1 MKFLRS
7 IVCCLLLPI
16 SLCASAFNLTSADPY
31 WIGGSTSFGTTE
43 GNDYWVTFMPNNG
56 TEISNPSLRFCIY
69 AVASEPM
76 IIIVEEGA
84 TGNQLGTIE
93 LTTAGGLW
101 GMLDNISPN
110 SVYLEPTESESISQ
124 RSLHIYTEKENAVF
138 SCFALAEAGSGPGS
152 KRDASLLIPKEQL
165 DKEYFVQTYR
175 EDSKT
180 TEFVVVAT
188 EDGTTV
194 TITPRVPTFNG
205 ASGGSP
211 LPTITLN
218 KGEVYMV
225 RSAIN
230 GSGVTDINMSGST
243 ICADKPVAVF
253 QGNEA
258 TQIAQSGAA
267 SYSSNHAFEQTTPQR
282 SWGTEFHMGLTAP
295 GHTKWD
301 FFYVTAAED
310 NTDVTINRA
319 GTSRTVTLMKGE
331 TTSKASSPVIPA
343 FLMAGNFNDVTITST
358 KPVMCCAYLTCGG
371 ANQEDYYDDITGQFL
386 TFNWGNPANAV
397 LPAWSMRTKSMNFF
411 SDTIANETEEGRNM
425 MYVQLVTKASDVS
438 TFTLDG
444 TAVPA
449 SNFTAMISDL
459 TMAVANIQLTQR
471 GKHTVSTTG
480 EGFTGFVYTIH
491 SEARAFQYTLGYDLN
506 SYSDSLFVENT
517 EAVMSKKSYDL
528 PFIPDKGWYQR
539 QWNEWKKDHERLDTA
554 QVCDSSVV
562 QWMVQTPISKQVTP
576 VDWTIYDVTDG
587 EAPSSGNIVETWTE
601 TTPTTQVGDNNLY
614 RKEYQFILPDES
626 NLDPG
631 DRVPFKEYEIQAVL
645 HRPHLICTDLPDDLD
660 TLRTTVR
667 VTRIYHDTIYRIICM
682 GDTLK
687 CFYDS
692 LPHQKVSGLGPA
704 NELDN
709 VTETEKAGPRSRTM
723 FIGDKTDGE
732 KTEDFQWK
740 ARPGENI
747 FSRHYLTQYG
757 CDSTYTLFLFVCDTF
772 RHVDTLHLCANER
785 ITYLG
790 GTELEKTYKGN
801 EATGSADMTVSSN
814 IVDIVGRKT
823 KSCECQLNPKY
834 PHFNGCDS
842 LFELHLFLHPIKRD
856 TLVDTLCYNR
866 DPAAKYEWTIQ
877 KGTQKKHIGK
887 DDPNMS
893 YDAGLR
899 AWVGFFSDT
908 LRTVSCPECNGGQ
921 GCDSIN
927 VLKLYIPEPFYQV
940 DKDSICAGHY
950 DYETRTVVIDESNKY
965 YWTGHRNGN
974 ATGDYLPATGIYYD
988 SCTTRFGCDSIY
1000 ELHLRYDQPK
1010 VQVDYHSMAN
1020 NQTYDWHGETYGPF
1034 ETPEFKDRDTD
1045 TTLYFYDAAATVTSK
1060 GCDSIWRLE
1069 LTISDTYL
1077 FRSTKTICDI
1087 DSIHWRDSV
1096 ILGAKWKEGTPNPT
1110 DIRLTTDTTFVIL
1123 EKWQTVTAPTR
1134 DSIYMLTVTQY
1145 PTFYEYDT
1153 LHVCD
1158 NDSVK
1163 WQGQWYKGADGT
1175 RDDVRAIGAENAPN
1189 CDSTYYLHLIVEQ
1202 THYNLKYDTVC
1213 QHATAKYEWKTGTDL
1228 RTDTISQATPGT
1240 FVYWDSL
1247 ETQNPWKCDSV
1258 FELRLTVLPSYYI
1271 IDKDTISEEEAYTWA
1286 IDHKTYGGTK
1296 YTGAK
1301 DVEVPLGWKTVTI
1314 NGETK
1319 PVGTHHCD
1327 SIHELQLL
1335 VGAVHRD
1342 TTRKFVCATESSFD
1356 WVGKDHDGNDS
1367 IRRMITN
1374 LPESET
1380 HKYYYD
1386 SLKTVLGHDSIFVL
1400 DLYRAPSYSQAD
1412 NGTVC
1417 QNKTYTW
1424 VGHDTVSINTAHAG
1438 EFDFYDYLKTD
1449 SFGCD
1454 STWVLHLHVDTVY
1467 NELTDT
1473 AVCQNTPFVWL
1484 RHAGRMIWDKQK
1496 NTKITDISSA
1506 RCGTYEFIDSLA
1518 TIGPGCDSIW
1528 TLRLRVDSVYS
1539 TAAEVTERHMCD
1551 KDTLHFYGE
1560 VIYGSLSTII
1570 GNTKITVPATKRDTT
1585 FERDI
1590 HYHTIHGCDSVV
1602 SHRFTVYKTYLDT
1615 TQASVCQTSP
1625 YEWPNHT
1632 GRQLWDVQQNRRIDA
1647 SQIPTAVKGGE
1658 VYTYIDSLR
1667 TKNCPV
1673 CNGGTLGGGC
1683 DSIWVLKLRVDSI
1696 YDHLHTKTMSDE
1708 EVYIW
1713 EHKIYIGDKVH
1724 LDTLTSPLPRVII
1737 PEGSIIN
1744 HFDTNYYEVSLHGC
1758 DSIERL
1764 TLKVGKTYRDTIWDT
1779 TCDNEPY
1786 KWHHAADPDPNHYAR
1801 TDIEILTPGVY
1812 YDSLTTVEFGFDSI
1826 FVLYLS
1832 NYSTYNKDTDK
1843 VVVCQNSPFV
1853 WLYHEG
1859 RTIWDKKYN
1868 RHVSADNVPTSE
1880 SGTFYYLDTL
1890 KTINGCD
1897 SIWTLRL
1904 YVPPTYNF
1912 DEEASLCESDTIRW
1926 QDMLLVGDQFDEY
1939 GGDITGV
1946 IADSSRVFA
1955 PGDYHIRIRRG
1966 TEGFDCD
1973 SVYNLSLHVLPI
1985 YRDTI
1990 ERRACQ
1996 DAITYY
2002 YEHLNNGAGGD
2013 IPAAHLSDALTRSD
2027 TVKSVVYNCD
2037 SIITLHFYVDS
2048 VYNFGRRDT
2057 VCQAYG
2063 QEWTWYE
2070 DGIPQATISI
2080 NRGDT
2085 TWVLGTNYP
2094 TIHGCDSTY
2103 GNIVYVAPIY
2113 HFYDSLLLCES
2124 DSLEWQGMLFTG
2136 SQYTTYGRTYT
2147 AADFDSIKPNLAEGQ
2162 HDFFVRRETY
2172 LHHDCD
2178 STYHLHLT
2186 VNPVHRETIE
2196 RRICQ
2201 TNDGYFYENLNNGV
2215 GGLLPSRFL
2224 SDSLKRNDTISTVL
2238 GCDSIVTLHYY
2249 VDSVYDYRQV
2259 IKVCQDTV
2267 NTMWEWIDDE
2277 GHSHGYFDISK
2288 AINIDSVEA
2297 HKTIH
2302 GCDSVYGISLHIAP
2316 IYRFDSVYHICENE
2330 RLVWQGR
2337 QYTGD
2342 SVRNIV
2348 ATDSIILKPGIHYDT
2363 AHYKTWEDCDST
2375 FYVQIYVHPTFDT
2388 TSYFRTCHNE
2398 DYIWYQTDRDGTYED
2413 LVWTKMPFD
2422 TVYMNAAQ
2430 AEAAANDPIVGNL
2443 KQAKDT
2449 LMRYHERMLKTQYGC
2464 DSLSRLR
2471 LTIHPT
2477 YFFYTDTTIC
2487 SNEVMHYRGKYFMSK
2502 DTTYTDRKTT
2512 AEGCDSTYQLHLH
2525 VKPAWIQERYYSICD
2540 NETLIF
2546 PEDGRTVWQPGDR
2559 IPGKYDHTDFNYV
2572 TVEGCDSI
2580 YRYYVTVNKTYY
2592 FEKDSTFQ
2600 SGDSVLIQG
2609 NHYVGID
2616 TKYDVDIYALPVDTV
2631 FIDSLKTISCTDC
2644 MNEVGCDSVYR
2655 INAHILPEYYHLDQ
2669 DTICA
2674 NKSTAWREHT
2684 YENLTPGT
2692 YITFDSLKTIEHNTD
2707 SVYEFRL
2714 VVWSDYYSDT
2724 TVTMCADEQF
2734 IWHDVR
2740 DSVIEHLAPGDHFLY
2755 DSLLSIHGCDSVFH
2769 LYLTV
2774 IDTTMEI
2781 NYDTICY
2788 NDTLYVLDHI
2798 YTEPGDYKDT
2808 TFNDLGCHHFIYTH
2822 LAIIPPTVPTAWVDS
2837 MCSQELAFDLY
2848 YTYTSHDPIAY
2859 SLYYD
2864 SLGHSMGFEDL
2875 IDVPITEY
2883 TNPMII
2889 TIPTPFRDGDRT
2901 KYPRPD
2907 NYGFRLVLDNGFCQ
2921 RPQEDCFADS
2931 TFVMSYPA
2939 WLTEQR
2945 YGDVIALLNEQY
2957 NGGYS
2962 WKEYQ
2967 WYMGDSMLVGQTLPY
2982 LYIPTGL
2989 IVGEQYHV
2997 RLTRDGES
3005 EDFQTC
3011 PIIVGENPIGDTF
3024 APTMGYLAV
3033 TPTCVVTGHPYI
3045 NILSRKDGAYRITNS
3060 SGQFVS
3066 EGVFRADVTEVQ
3078 VPAIQGLYI
3087 VQLWS
3092 NDTPEE
3098 PYRAIKII
3106 VRDKCENCSTSF

>member
-1 MKFLRS
+1 MFNPDDPVNMGKVFELKVAVSAREALDVKIEAGTYS
-7 IVCCLLLPI
+7 QTVHVNAGTTIIHDLSTLYPDIYLLL
-16 SLCASAFNLTSADPY
+16 
-31 WIGGSTSFGTTE
+31 
-43 GNDYWVTFMPNNG
+43 
-56 TEISNPSLRFCIY
+56 
-69 AVASEPM
+69 SETNYKG
-76 IIIVEEGA
+76 VH
-84 TGNQLGTIE
+84 
-93 LTTAGGLW
+93 
-101 GMLDNISPN
+101 
-110 SVYLEPTESESISQ
+110 V
-124 RSLHIYTEKENAVF
+124 YTEDKDKYF
-138 SCFALAEAGSGPGS
+138 SCFSYSRNGEAGLSS
-152 KRDASLLIPKEQL
+152 RDATLIIPTDLLG
-165 DKEYFVQTYR
+165 KEYYIQTTP
-175 EDSKT
+175 EDAYSS
-180 TEFVVVAT
+180 EFAIVAT
-188 EDGTTV
+188 EDNTEISIIPSCATFNSKTGLFTITLKKGEAYMVASRQSTATDNDVDLSGSRICANKPIAVFNGNQQTSIPIDESYTQDFTIEQTLPITEWGSDFYFRLLDKTKENDYRITAGYNGTTV
-194 TITPRVPTFNG
+194 TIKTFDEDLDDTVTEVVTLDAGESIDPNVL
-205 ASGGSP
+205 ASE
-211 LPTITLN
+211 LYQR
-218 KGEVYMV
+218 EVIIH
-225 RSAIN
+225 S
-230 GSGVTDINMSGST
+230 
-243 ICADKPVAVF
+243 DKPVIVY
-253 QGNEA
+253 
-258 TQIAQSGAA
+258 T
-267 SYSSNHAFEQTTPQR
+267 Y
-282 SWGTEFHMGLTAP
+282 
-295 GHTKWD
+295 
-301 FFYVTAAED
+301 
-310 NTDVTINRA
+310 
-319 GTSRTVTLMKGE
+319 
-331 TTSKASSPVIPA
+331 TTSAAI
-343 FLMAGNFNDVTITST
+343 N
-358 KPVMCCAYLTCGG
+358 
-371 ANQEDYYDDITGQFL
+371 NQRVGTLRVNIGD
-386 TFNWGNPANAV
+386 PANAM
-397 LPAWSMRTKSMNFF
+397 LPAWQHKVKRMNFYTH
-411 SDTIANETEEGRNM
+411 DLDPQALTPPNEYPQYF
-425 MYVQLVTKASDVS
+425 YVYLVTRWTDRNNI
-438 TFTLDG
+438 TLDG
-444 TAVPA
+444 AAVTG
-449 SNFTAMISDL
+449 FKKFKSDE
-459 TMAVANIQLTQR
+459 TMCWAHVAVTNPTS
-471 GKHTVSTTG
+471 HYHSVETTG
-480 EGFTGFVYTIH
+480 EGFVGQVYGLTH
-491 SEARAFQYTLGYDLN
+491 AQGWYYTLGFSQVQN
-506 SYSDSLFVENT
+506 RDSLFVENT

-528 PFIPDKGWYQR
+528 PRVPDKGWYQR

-576 VDWTIYDVTDG
+576 VDWTIYDVTG
-587 EAPSSGNIVETWTE
+587 GVAPSDGNKVQEWSE
-601 TTPTTQVGDNNLY
+601 AMPTTQVGDNNLY

-709 VTETEKAGPRSRTM
+709 VTETGKVGPRSRTM
-723 FIGDKTDGE
+723 FIGDKTAGD
-732 KTEDFQWK
+732 KTENFQWK

-814 IVDIVGRKT
+814 IVDIVGTKT

-950 DYETRTVVIDESNKY
+950 DYKTRTVVIDESNKY

-974 ATGDYLPATGIYYD
+974 ATGDYLPTTGIYYD

-1020 NQTYDWHGETYGPF
+1020 NQTYDWHDVTYGPF

-1060 GCDSIWRLE
+1060 GCDSIRRLE

-1077 FRSTKTICDI
+1077 FRTSKTICDI

-1110 DIRLTTDTTFVIL
+1110 DIRLTTDTTFFIL

-1134 DSIYMLTVTQY
+1134 DSIYMLTITQY
-1145 PTFYEYDT
+1145 PTFYKYDT

-1175 RDDVRAIGAENAPN
+1175 RDDTRAIGAVNAPH

-1296 YTGAK
+1296 YTSAK
-1301 DVEVPLGWKTVTI
+1301 DVTVPLGWTTVTI
-1314 NGETK
+1314 NGKTK

-1342 TTRKFVCATESSFD
+1342 TTHKFVCATESSYD
-1356 WVGKDHDGNDS
+1356 WVGKDRDGNDS
-1367 IRRMITN
+1367 IRRTITN
-1374 LPESET
+1374 LPASKT

-1438 EFDFYDYLKTD
+1438 DFDFYDYLKTD

-1484 RHAGRMIWDKQK
+1484 RHAGHVIWDKQK

-1506 RCGTYEFIDSLA
+1506 RCGTYEFIDSL
-1518 TIGPGCDSIW
+1518 TTVGPGCDSIW

-1539 TAAEVTERHMCD
+1539 TAVEVTERHMCD
-1551 KDTLHFYGE
+1551 KDTLHFYVE
-1560 VIYGSLSTII
+1560 VIYGSQSTII
-1570 GNTKITVPATKRDTT
+1570 GDTKITVPATKRDTT

-1832 NYSTYNKDTDK
+1832 NYPTYNKDTDK

-1853 WLYHEG
+1853 WLHHEG

-1880 SGTFYYLDTL
+1880 SDTLYYIDTL

-1926 QDMLLVGDQFDEY
+1926 QNMLLVGDQFDEY

-1955 PGDYHIRIRRG
+1955 PGDYNIRIRRG

-2013 IPAAHLSDALTRSD
+2013 IPAAHLSDALTRND

-2136 SQYTTYGRTYT
+2136 SQYTTYGRTYA
-2147 AADFDSIKPNLAEGQ
+2147 AADFDSIKTDLAEGQ
-2162 HDFFVRRETY
+2162 YDFFVRRETY

-2186 VNPVHRETIE
+2186 VNPVHRATIE

-2277 GHSHGYFDISK
+2277 GHSHGYIDISK

-2512 AEGCDSTYQLHLH
+2512 AEGCDSIYQLHLH

-2559 IPGKYDHTDFNYV
+2559 IPGKYDHTDFTYV

>member
-43 GNDYWVTFMPNNG
+43 GNDYWVTYPNNNQIDPQAAQTQG
-56 TEISNPSLRFCIY
+56 VTFELELAFSARQATQVVVEISGVQVALIDVPANQTVIY
-69 AVASEPM
+69 TIPEGYYQQVYLLESEDATKYKG
-76 IIIVEEGA
+76 VHVYSSDRDKSFSCFSYNRNGVEGA
-84 TGNQLGTIE
+84 T
-93 LTTAGGLW
+93 
-101 GMLDNISPN
+101 S
-110 SVYLEPTESESISQ
+110 
-124 RSLHIYTEKENAVF
+124 
-138 SCFALAEAGSGPGS
+138 
-152 KRDASLLIPKEQL
+152 RDASLVIPTKFL
-165 DKEYFVQTYR
+165 GKEYFVQTYP
-175 EDSKT
+175 DDGLS
-180 TEFVVVAT
+180 TEFGIVAT
-188 EDGTTV
+188 DAATTV
-194 TITPRVPTFNG
+194 HIYPATQTSAGQAAGADISYTLEKGQAVLVASAPRSTTPQVD
-205 ASGGSP
+205 
-211 LPTITLN
+211 L
-218 KGEVYMV
+218 
-225 RSAIN
+225 
-230 GSGVTDINMSGST
+230 SGSR
-243 ICADKPVAVF
+243 ICADKPIAVF
-253 QGNEA
+253 CGNQQTSIPYNEA
-258 TQIAQSGAA
+258 YSKDFMCEQIMPVSQWGTDFYLGLLGSSNRNYARMTALYDGTEITIKIYNASSGAVMT
-267 SYSSNHAFEQTTPQR
+267 Q
-282 SWGTEFHMGLTAP
+282 
-295 GHTKWD
+295 
-301 FFYVTAAED
+301 
-310 NTDVTINRA
+310 
-319 GTSRTVTLMKGE
+319 SRTLAKGQSVTPPINITNTLSELTIHSNLPVVCFDYM
-331 TTSKASSPVIPA
+331 TSAAVNTVSEIDPV
-343 FLMAGNFNDVTITST
+343 
-358 KPVMCCAYLTCGG
+358 
-371 ANQEDYYDDITGQFL
+371 
-386 TFNWGNPANAV
+386 TFEEISYTFGDPANAMMPSWNQNV
-397 LPAWSMRTKSMNFF
+397 TSMNFF
-411 SDTIANETEEGRNM
+411 THDLDPQNPDDPKNYYI
-425 MYVQLVTKASDVS
+425 YLVTKATNTVNAASKIS
-438 TFTLDG
+438 IDG
-444 TAVPA
+444 TPVPSSA
-449 SNFTAMISDL
+449 FRAFHAEP
-459 TMAVANIQLTQR
+459 TMVYANIAVTNPATHYHLVQSS
-471 GKHTVSTTG
+471 GD
-480 EGFTGFVYTIH
+480 GFVGMVYAVT
-491 SEARAFQYTLGYDLN
+491 SAQGYFYTLGYSATPYKDTLV
-506 SYSDSLFVENT
+506 VENT
-517 EAVMSKKSYDL
+517 EALMSRGSYDL
-528 PFIPDKGWYQR
+528 PRLPQGWYQR
-539 QWNEWKKDHERLDTA
+539 QIDEWKEGHERLDTA
-554 QVCDSSVV
+554 VVCEDGTVN
-562 QWMVQTPISKQVTP
+562 WLIQTPAQAPVTK
-576 VDWTIYDVTDG
+576 VDWKLFDVTGKHGVSDG
-587 EAPSSGNIVETWTE
+587 DTPIDTQTE
-601 TTPTTQVGDNNLY
+601 TGATVTSETEHRWDYTFV
-614 RKEYQFILPDES
+614 LPDQS
-626 NLDPG
+626 NLPADQRTPLY
-631 DRVPFKEYEIQAVL
+631 EYELQTVL
-645 HRPHLICTDLPDDLD
+645 ERSHIICTELEPDRD

-667 VTRIYHDTIYRIICM
+667 VTRHYDDTIHRAICM

-687 CFYDS
+687 FFYDS
-692 LPHQKVSGLGPA
+692 LYRQSNLSLKG
-704 NELDN
+704 
-709 VTETEKAGPRSRTM
+709 TKADSTR
-723 FIGDKTDGE
+723 FVADKTAGDASAQW
-732 KTEDFQWK
+732 QWK
-740 ARPGENI
+740 ARLGHNYFHREYKTI
-747 FSRHYLTQYG
+747 YG
-757 CDSTYTLFLFVCDTF
+757 CDSLVTLHLFVCDTF
-772 RHVDTLHLCANER
+772 RTIDTLHLCANEI
-785 ITYLG
+785 ITYREG
-790 GTELEKTYKGN
+790 SEVEKSYKGV
-801 EATGSADMTVSSN
+801 EAVGGANVTVAH
-814 IVDIVGRKT
+814 DIIDIITTKT
-823 KSCECQLNPKY
+823 KSCPCQLAPYKDTF
-834 PHFNGCDS
+834 PDFGGCDS
-842 LFELHLFLHPIKRD
+842 IFELHLFVHPIHRD
-856 TLVDTLCYNR
+856 TLVDTMCYNR
-866 DPAAKYEWTIQ
+866 KPDSIYLWPIQ
-877 KGTQKKHIGK
+877 KGTDVMSITKSH
-887 DDPNMS
+887 PNMQ

-899 AWVGFFSDT
+899 SWWGFFSDT
-908 LRTVSCPECNGGQ
+908 LRTKTCPRCNGGN

-927 VLKLYIPEPFYQV
+927 VLKLYIPEPFYQEENETLCSWVWNETQHKRDSNVYRWEHHRHGASYV
-940 DKDSICAGHY
+940 DLPKS
-950 DYETRTVVIDESNKY
+950 
-965 YWTGHRNGN
+965 
-974 ATGDYLPATGIYYD
+974 GDYYD
-988 SCTTRFGCDSIY
+988 SCTTRYGCDSIY
-1000 ELHLRYDQPK
+1000 HLKLTYKPQFWKDEAYQ
-1010 VQVDYHSMAN
+1010 MAN
-1020 NQTYDWHGETYGPF
+1020 NKEYVWQGETYGPYPNIK
-1034 ETPEFKDRDTD
+1034 EDSTIH
-1045 TTLYFYDAAATVTSK
+1045 YYAHYTSPS
-1060 GCDSIWRLE
+1060 GCDSVYHLE
-1069 LTISDTYL
+1069 LTISDIFL
-1077 FRSTKTICDI
+1077 DRKTREICDI
-1087 DSIHWRDSV
+1087 DSVHWRDSIIV
-1096 ILGAKWKEGTPNPT
+1096 GCKWQGTDFTKRLAEGA
-1110 DIRLTTDTTFVIL
+1110 DTTYL
-1123 EKWQTVTAPTR
+1123 YEKYLTKTLPIR
-1134 DSIYMLTVTQY
+1134 DSIYQLTIIQY
-1145 PTFYEYDT
+1145 PTYKIYDT
-1153 LHVCD
+1153 LRICD
-1158 NDSVK
+1158 NDSLI
-1163 WQGQWYKGADGT
+1163 WQDTIFAGYKSNLVAGGKIKVIPNGVSEADFEHWYPSGPLG
-1175 RDDVRAIGAENAPN
+1175 
-1189 CDSTYYLHLIVEQ
+1189 CDSIHYLHLYIDPTYYWLE
-1202 THYNLKYDTVC
+1202 HDTVC
-1213 QHATAKYEWKTGTDL
+1213 KDTVNRLYTWTGHTNVIYQDV
-1228 RTDTISQATPGT
+1228 AGY
-1240 FVYWDSL
+1240 FVYWDST
-1247 ETQNPWKCDSV
+1247 ETGGCKCDSV
-1258 FELRLTVLPSYYI
+1258 YELRLKVLPSYWI
-1271 IDKDTISEEEAYTWA
+1271 IDTDTISEEQTYTWPVNG
-1286 IDHKTYGGTK
+1286 KTYGGGKATTAHDETVPIGLTTEIVNLQTK
-1296 YTGAK
+1296 
-1301 DVEVPLGWKTVTI
+1301 
-1314 NGETK
+1314 NQ
-1319 PVGTHHCD
+1319 CD
-1327 SIHELQLL
+1327 SVRELRLL
-1335 VGAVHRD
+1335 VGSVYRD
-1342 TTRKFVCATESSFD
+1342 TTHQYTCATATSYD
-1356 WVGKDHDGNDS
+1356 WKGKDHDGNDS
-1367 IRRMITN
+1367 IRRTITN
-1374 LPESET
+1374 LPASET

-1438 EFDFYDYLKTD
+1438 DFDFYDYLKTD

-1484 RHAGRMIWDKQK
+1484 RHAGHVIWDKQK

-1506 RCGTYEFIDSLA
+1506 RCGTYEFIDSLT

-1539 TAAEVTERHMCD
+1539 TAVEVTERHMCD

-1560 VIYGSLSTII
+1560 VIYGSQSTII
-1570 GNTKITVPATKRDTT
+1570 GDTKITVPATQRDTT

-1832 NYSTYNKDTDK
+1832 NYPTYNKDTDK

-1853 WLYHEG
+1853 WLHHEG

-1880 SGTFYYLDTL
+1880 SDTLYYIDTL

-1904 YVPPTYNF
+1904 YVPPTYNY

-1926 QDMLLVGDQFDEY
+1926 QNMLLVGDQFDEY

-1973 SVYNLSLHVLPI
+1973 SIYNLSLHVLPI

-1996 DAITYY
+1996 DVGTYY

-2136 SQYTTYGRTYT
+2136 SQYTTYGRTYA
-2147 AADFDSIKPNLAEGQ
+2147 AADFDSIKPDLAEGQ
-2162 HDFFVRRETY
+2162 YDFFVRRETY

-2277 GHSHGYFDISK
+2277 GHSHGYIDISK

-2398 DYIWYQTDRDGTYED
+2398 DYIWDKTDRDGTYED

-2512 AEGCDSTYQLHLH
+2512 AEGCDSIYQLHLH

-2559 IPGKYDHTDFNYV
+2559 IPGKYDHTDFTYV

>member
-1 MKFLRS
+1 M
-7 IVCCLLLPI
+7 LLPI

-43 GNDYWVTFMPNNG
+43 GNDYWVTYLNNNQVDPQAAQAQG
-56 TEISNPSLRFCIY
+56 ITFELEIALSARQATDVVIEIEGVQVATVPVPANKTVIY
-69 AVASEPM
+69 SIPK
-76 IIIVEEGA
+76 GYF
-84 TGNQLGTIE
+84 QQ
-93 LTTAGGLW
+93 
-101 GMLDNISPN
+101 
-110 SVYLEPTESESISQ
+110 VYLLDSEDATKYKGVHVYSTDKAKS
-124 RSLHIYTEKENAVF
+124 F
-138 SCFALAEAGSGPGS
+138 SCFTYNHNGSEGNTS
-152 KRDASLLIPKEQL
+152 RDASIAIPTQFL
-165 DKEYFVQTYR
+165 DKEYFVQTYP
-175 EDSKT
+175 DDGFS
-180 TEFVVVAT
+180 TEFGIIAT
-188 EDGTTV
+188 EPNTTV
-194 TITPRVPTFNG
+194 HVYPAVETSAGAAALSDIEYSLGKGQAVLIASAPRSTTTPKID
-205 ASGGSP
+205 
-211 LPTITLN
+211 L
-218 KGEVYMV
+218 
-225 RSAIN
+225 
-230 GSGVTDINMSGST
+230 SGSRV
-243 ICADKPVAVF
+243 CADKPIAVYC
-253 QGNEA
+253 GNQQTKIPYKEVNSSDF
-258 TQIAQSGAA
+258 TCEQIMPISQ
-267 SYSSNHAFEQTTPQR
+267 
-282 SWGTEFHMGLTAP
+282 WGTDFYLANIANTTAVYVILTAA
-295 GHTKWD
+295 
-301 FFYVTAAED
+301 YD
-310 NTDVTINRA
+310 NTTVQTVVYNA
-319 GTSRTVTLMKGE
+319 QNGSTSTQSIDLGKGQ
-331 TTSKASSPVIPA
+331 SSSPLAINMLKRQELAIHSNLPIMCYTYMPSGSTNNICVDE
-343 FLMAGNFNDVTITST
+343 NDEECYS
-358 KPVMCCAYLTCGG
+358 L
-371 ANQEDYYDDITGQFL
+371 
-386 TFNWGNPANAV
+386 GNPANAMM
-397 LPAWSMRTKSMNFF
+397 PGWSQRVTSMNFF
-411 SDTIANETEEGRNM
+411 THDLDPQTPTDPSFY
-425 MYVQLVTKASDVS
+425 YVYLVTTSANTVNANSKISI
-438 TFTLDG
+438 DG
-444 TAVPA
+444 TPIPSSAFHSFHETGSQMVY
-449 SNFTAMISDL
+449 
-459 TMAVANIQLTQR
+459 ANIAVTNPSNTHYHLVQ
-471 GKHTVSTTG
+471 SSG
-480 EGFTGFVYTIH
+480 EGFVGMVHAETEGQGYF
-491 SEARAFQYTLGYDLN
+491 YTLGYSATPYRDTLV
-506 SYSDSLFVENT
+506 VENS
-517 EAVMSKKSYDL
+517 EALMSRGSYDL
-528 PFIPDKGWYQR
+528 PRLPQGWYQR
-539 QWNEWKKDHERLDTA
+539 QIDEWKEGHERLDTA
-554 QVCDSSVV
+554 VVCEDGTVN
-562 QWMVQTPISKQVTP
+562 WLIQTPAQAPVTK
-576 VDWTIYDVTDG
+576 VDWKLFDVTGKHGVSDG
-587 EAPSSGNIVETWTE
+587 DAPIDTQTE
-601 TTPTTQVGDNNLY
+601 TGATVTSETEHRWDYTFV
-614 RKEYQFILPDES
+614 LPDQS
-626 NLDPG
+626 NLPADQRTPLY
-631 DRVPFKEYEIQAVL
+631 EYELQTVL
-645 HRPHLICTDLPDDLD
+645 ERSHIICTELEPDRD

-709 VTETEKAGPRSRTM
+709 VTETGKVGPRSRTM

-732 KTEDFQWK
+732 KTENFQWK

-814 IVDIVGRKT
+814 IVDIVGTKT

-877 KGTQKKHIGK
+877 KGTQKKYIGK

-940 DKDSICAGHY
+940 DKDSICAGYY

-974 ATGDYLPATGIYYD
+974 ATGDYLPTTGIYYD

-1110 DIRLTTDTTFVIL
+1110 DIRLTTDTTFIIL

-1134 DSIYMLTVTQY
+1134 DSIYMLTITQY
-1145 PTFYEYDT
+1145 PTFYQYDI

-1175 RDDVRAIGAENAPN
+1175 RDDTRAIGAVNAPH

-1228 RTDTISQATPGT
+1228 RTDTISQATVGT

-1319 PVGTHHCD
+1319 PVGTHKCD

-1367 IRRMITN
+1367 IRRTITN
-1374 LPESET
+1374 LPASET

-1386 SLKTVLGHDSIFVL
+1386 SLKTVLGHDSIFVF

-1417 QNKTYTW
+1417 QNETYTW

-1438 EFDFYDYLKTD
+1438 DFDFYDYLKTD

-1473 AVCQNTPFVWL
+1473 AICQNKPFTWL
-1484 RHAGRMIWDKQK
+1484 RHIGYPITDVQTGA
-1496 NTKITDISSA
+1496 KITDISTA
-1506 RCGTYEFIDSLA
+1506 HCGTYEYIDSLQTVA
-1518 TIGPGCDSIW
+1518 GCDSVW
-1528 TLRLRVDSVYS
+1528 TLRLRVDTVYTS
-1539 TAAEVTERHMCD
+1539 AVETTPRYMCD
-1551 KDTLHFYGE
+1551 NDTLHFYGE
-1560 VIYGSLSTII
+1560 VIYGSQSDVI
-1570 GNTKITVPATKRDTT
+1570 GGTKITVPAGQRDTT
-1585 FERDI
+1585 FERSLI
-1590 HYHTIHGCDSVV
+1590 YTTIHGCDSVV
-1602 SHRFTVYKTYLDT
+1602 NHRFTVFKTYKDSLLD
-1615 TQASVCQTSP
+1615 SVCQTSP
-1625 YEWPNHT
+1625 YEWVNHT
-1632 GRQLWDVQQNRRIDA
+1632 NRQLWDVRQGKRI
-1647 SQIPTAVKGGE
+1647 SSSEIPTDLEGGIT
-1658 VYTYIDSLR
+1658 YIYIDSLH
-1667 TKNCPV
+1667 TQNCPSCTPV
-1673 CNGGTLGGGC
+1673 TGGC
-1683 DSIWVLKLRVDSI
+1683 DSIWILKLRVDSI
-1696 YDHLHTKTMSDE
+1696 YDRTTEITMSDE
-1708 EVYIW
+1708 EWRQW
-1713 EHKIYIGDKVH
+1713 EDTIYVGCKVKT
-1724 LDTLTSPLPRVII
+1724 DTISNTTLPRVVI
-1737 PEGSIIN
+1737 PAGSIIN
-1744 HFDTNYYEVSLHGC
+1744 HRDTTYETIHRC

-1764 TLKVGKTYRDTIWDT
+1764 LLKVGSTYRDTLPDT
-1779 TCDNEPY
+1779 TCNNEPY
-1786 KWHHAADPDPNHYAR
+1786 HWYHEGDPREVRP
-1801 TDIEILTPGVY
+1801 EIIKLTPGIY
-1812 YDSLTTVEFGFDSI
+1812 YDSLKTVQFGFDSI
-1826 FVLYLS
+1826 FVLLLE
-1832 NYSTYNKDTDK
+1832 NFPTYNKDTDK

-1853 WLYHEG
+1853 WLHHEG

-1880 SGTFYYLDTL
+1880 SDTLYYIDTL

-1926 QDMLLVGDQFDEY
+1926 QNMLLVGDQFDEY

-1973 SVYNLSLHVLPI
+1973 SIYNLSLHVLPI

-2147 AADFDSIKPNLAEGQ
+2147 AADFDSIKPDLAEGQ
-2162 HDFFVRRETY
+2162 YDFFVRRETY

-2186 VNPVHRETIE
+2186 VNPVHRATIE

-2259 IKVCQDTV
+2259 IKVCRDTV

-2277 GHSHGYFDISK
+2277 GHSHGYIDISK

-2297 HKTIH
+2297 HETIH

-2413 LVWTKMPFD
+2413 LVWTKMSFD

-2512 AEGCDSTYQLHLH
+2512 AEGCDSIYQLHLH

-2559 IPGKYDHTDFNYV
+2559 IPGKYDHTDFTYV

-2740 DSVIEHLAPGDHFLY
+2740 DSVIEHLTPGDHFLY